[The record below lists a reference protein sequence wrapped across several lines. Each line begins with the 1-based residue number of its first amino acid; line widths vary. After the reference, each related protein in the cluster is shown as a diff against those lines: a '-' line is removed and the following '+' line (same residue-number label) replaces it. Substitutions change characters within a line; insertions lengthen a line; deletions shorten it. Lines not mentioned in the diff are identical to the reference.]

1 MNTTKMPLGTAIG
14 RLNTLQGIIQAGI
27 ANDQIRSEYRL
38 ILNALNSFE
47 IELNMV
53 CDINAQ
59 SKITD
64 RGSEELSKDATEI
77 DIFKVSAET
86 GCCRINHDVVPEVP
100 KVMKRRSSRR
110 SR

>member
-1 MNTTKMPLGTAIG
+1 MNSTQMPLGTAIG
-14 RLNTLQGIIQAGI
+14 RLNTLQGLIQSGVATTE
-27 ANDQIRSEYRL
+27 IRSEYRM
-38 ILNALNSFE
+38 ILNALNSFQ
-47 IELNMV
+47 IDLNMV

-59 SKITD
+59 SDITE
-64 RGSEELSKDATEI
+64 RGSKELSSTNNQI

-100 KVMKRRSSRR
+100 KPKRRSSRR